1 MEAGIST
8 TTFIDT
14 RFYLG
19 TLAADRTVCPRPTT
33 PLKLQL
39 SHHARV
45 LSCSLL
51 FLSPFCVRENDVVCL
66 KFIYLS
72 TCPVC
77 LPPGTSGLQRRP
89 TQGTVPTMDFT
100 PISPERKAPSSCS
113 GKAAGLL
120 SAMISRRL

>member
-66 KFIYLS
+66 LFIYLHALF
-72 TCPVC
+72 VC
-77 LPPGTSGLQRRP
+77 QVRVVCSAGQPRERSIPWISHLYHRNGRHPPRVRGRRR
-89 TQGTVPTMDFT
+89 V
-100 PISPERKAPSSCS
+100 CC
-113 GKAAGLL
+113 
-120 SAMISRRL
+120 RR